1 MKKIIFSLLTTGL
14 AGLLVS
20 AVAQNM
26 PDPNNNN
33 APGETEQ
40 PTPPPGTDNGT
51 NATDQTAPLPGTD
64 NAPDASGPPPT
75 PEAMA
80 AEAAAATEAAPEEK
94 KVTEPL
100 VILPTRSIA
109 GAKESIESDFTP
121 PTQAGTNVDELRLNF
136 RNAPLEMVLNY
147 LSDAAGFIIVLDT
160 HVNGNVSVISSHP
173 MTRDEA
179 VDLLN
184 AVLNKNGYAAIRD
197 GRTLTIV
204 DKNDAKTRDIPVRT
218 GNVPAAIPKNAEI
231 VTQIIPIR
239 FVEARQLVSDLTSF
253 VSPQATVVANEAG
266 NSIVI
271 TDTQQNIR
279 HLAEIIRAIDDSA
292 EAETEIRVFHLKY
305 ASPTDVAT
313 EIGSIF
319 PNSSSG
325 SGGQAPTRFA
335 GGGGGRGGG
344 GGGGGGGFLAR
355 MMANAG
361 GGAAGNSSNDR
372 IKKATQVTA
381 VADARIQA
389 VIVTA
394 PKDLIEQ
401 IASMMTDLDVPS
413 DRDQDVYVFQM
424 KNGDPQQAVQVLQN
438 MFQSSSTS
446 RSGSSSS
453 QNSALQQRAMNATT
467 TMGTTTTTGVGGSGI
482 GGGGGGGGRGGGGR
496 TF

>member
-1 MKKIIFSLLTTGL
+1 MKKIIFSLLTMGL

-33 APGETEQ
+33 ASGGTEQ
-40 PTPPPGTDNGT
+40 SAPPPGTDNGT

-160 HVNGNVSVISSHP
+160 HVNGNVSVICSHP
-173 MTRDEA
+173 MTRD
-179 VDLLN
+179 V
-184 AVLNKNGYAAIRD
+184 
-197 GRTLTIV
+197 
-204 DKNDAKTRDIPVRT
+204 PVRT

-271 TDTQQNIR
+271 TDTQSNIR

-292 EAETEIRVFHLKY
+292 EAETEIRVFRLKY

-313 EIGSIF
+313 ELGSVF
-319 PNSSSG
+319 PSSSSG
-325 SGGQAPTRFA
+325 GGQSPINF
-335 GGGGGRGGG
+335 RGGG
-344 GGGGGGGFLAR
+344 GGGGGGGGRGGRGGGPGGSLAA
-355 MMANAG
+355 MMGAG
-361 GGAAGNSSNDR
+361 GSSSGGSADR
-372 IKKATQVTA
+372 IKKATQGTA
-381 VADARIQA
+381 VADARSQA

-394 PKDLIEQ
+394 AKDLMEQ

-413 DRDQDVYVFQM
+413 ARDQKVFVFHM
-424 KNGDPQQAVQVLQN
+424 NNGDH
-438 MFQSSSTS
+438 
-446 RSGSSSS
+446 
-453 QNSALQQRAMNATT
+453 
-467 TMGTTTTTGVGGSGI
+467 
-482 GGGGGGGGRGGGGR
+482 
-496 TF
+496 